1 MLVKRICTPLAILA
15 ALAGPVVA
23 QPVFTSPME
32 LAAVPSAKAI
42 LAPLNALAAAGSR
55 TVAAGQRGHILY
67 SDDGKAWQQA
77 QVPVSSDLTA
87 LAFPSA
93 RQGWAVGHEGVIL
106 HTTDGGATWSK
117 QLDGRQIAE
126 LVGKSYGAPAN
137 ADDPEAQRLQ
147 QEAEA
152 FVAQGADK
160 PLLDVW
166 FENDQKGFVVG
177 AFNLILRTED
187 GGKSWTPWLDRID
200 NPRGMHLYGIRPA
213 GGSLFIVG
221 EQGLALK
228 LDATGQR
235 FQQLQ
240 LPYQGTLFGLLG
252 NAEMVLVYGLRGN
265 AYRSVD
271 GGVSWSKVET
281 HVHAGLTA
289 GIALADGSVVLVS
302 QAGHVL
308 RSRDQG
314 ASFAPAKPNR
324 VAPNFAVAPAAGGAV
339 ALAGI
344 GGVRVENLQ

>member
-1 MLVKRICTPLAILA
+1 M
-15 ALAGPVVA
+15 AGPVVA
-23 QPVFTSPME
+23 QPTFIPPTE
-32 LAAVPSAKAI
+32 LAAASSPKA
-42 LAPLNALAAAGSR
+42 LFAPLNALALAGGR
-55 TVAAGQRGHILY
+55 MVAAGQRGHILY

-93 RQGWAVGHEGVIL
+93 QHGWAVGHEGVIL

-126 LVGKSYGAPAN
+126 LVSKRYGAPAN
-137 ADDPEAQRLQ
+137 AGDAEAQRLQ
-147 QEAEA
+147 QEAEGLA
-152 FVAQGADK
+152 AQGADK

-166 FENDQKGFVVG
+166 FEDELKGFAIG

-221 EQGLALK
+221 EQGLVLK
-228 LDATGQR
+228 LDAAGQR
-235 FQQLQ
+235 FQQQ
-240 LPYQGTLFGLLG
+240 HLPYEGTLFGLVG

-271 GGVSWSKVET
+271 GGANWSKVET
-281 HVHAGLTA
+281 QVRAGLTA
-289 GIALADGSVVLVS
+289 GIALDDGSIVLVS
-302 QAGHVL
+302 QAGHIL
-308 RSRDQG
+308 RSQDQG
-314 ASFAPAKPNR
+314 ANFLPIKPSR
-324 VAPNFAVAPAAGGAV
+324 VAANFAVAPAAGGAV
-339 ALAGI
+339 ALAGV

>member
-1 MLVKRICTPLAILA
+1 MVKRICTRLAILA
-15 ALAGPVVA
+15 ALAGPAVA
-23 QPVFTSPME
+23 QPVFTSPMD
-32 LAAVPSAKAI
+32 LAAAPSTKA
-42 LAPLNALAAAGSR
+42 LLSPLNALAAAGGR
-55 TVAAGQRGHILY
+55 TIAAGQRGHILY
-67 SDDGKAWQQA
+67 SDDGQTWRQA

-93 RQGWAVGHEGVIL
+93 QQGWAVGHEGVIL
-106 HTTDGGATWSK
+106 HSADGGVTWNK

-126 LVGKSYGAPAN
+126 LVSKRYGAAAN

-147 QEAEA
+147 QEAESLA
-152 FVAQGADK
+152 AQGADK

-166 FENDQKGFVVG
+166 FENEQKGFVVG

-187 GGKSWTPWLDRID
+187 GGKTWTPWLDRID

-221 EQGLALK
+221 EQGLVLK
-228 LDATGQR
+228 LDAAGQR
-235 FQQLQ
+235 FQPVA
-240 LPYQGTLFGLLG
+240 LPYEGTLFGLLG
-252 NAEMVLVYGLRGN
+252 NRDMVLVYGLRGN

-271 GGVSWSKVET
+271 GGASWSKVET

-289 GIALADGSVVLVS
+289 GTALGDGSLVLVS
-302 QAGHVL
+302 QAGQIL

-314 ASFAPAKPNR
+314 ASFAPVKPRR
-324 VAPNFAVAPAAGGAV
+324 VAPNFAVAPAAGGAI